1 MNAIQV
7 KKLGMFKQLRA
18 FLLLSLSITGK
29 WKSFAK
35 WFAKFSDTIDL
46 IEDTAEEQEES
57 KGKSAKAK
65 LEGRTKLKEKI
76 IGIARK
82 CISYAKVEAEEDFE
96 LIEFFHHI
104 RNAIWSVSDELLLT
118 YGRSLL
124 AKITELKLP
133 LADYDVTDDHRLEL
147 TKLIADFNKIYNKP
161 ETNSQDTSQFT
172 DQLEAL
178 FAENEHNLEKLD
190 SIVDA
195 GFETDPEFHAMY
207 FSKRHFEK
215 PHYHKVALMA
225 KIQDEQGNPLYKA
238 KLILTPDDENGS
250 PRVERKTSKKGN
262 LIEKTMQVAKYN
274 YKAIYG
280 GLLDAT
286 GSLFIHEDQTTK
298 LIIVMKKG

>member
-35 WFAKFSDTIDL
+35 WFAKFSETIDL

-147 TKLIADFNKIYNKP
+147 TKLIADFNKIKCIDSYKTQSPKKIDNTYILNP
-161 ETNSQDTSQFT
+161 DTN
-172 DQLEAL
+172 
-178 FAENEHNLEKLD
+178 
-190 SIVDA
+190 
-195 GFETDPEFHAMY
+195 
-207 FSKRHFEK
+207 
-215 PHYHKVALMA
+215 
-225 KIQDEQGNPLYKA
+225 
-238 KLILTPDDENGS
+238 
-250 PRVERKTSKKGN
+250 
-262 LIEKTMQVAKYN
+262 
-274 YKAIYG
+274 
-280 GLLDAT
+280 
-286 GSLFIHEDQTTK
+286 
-298 LIIVMKKG
+298 